1 MSANIELFQRCAETA
16 NRDDEA
22 ALLEITDEN
31 IELEP
36 RRAATEG
43 IFRGHDGIR
52 RFLEDTRESFDRFE
66 LDYRDVRDLGEG
78 RVIGVGVIHIRGRG
92 SGLETEVP
100 TAVIASFR
108 DGRMTSSRTTA
119 TATRLWPPPVSPSP
133 SRRPRTPRR

>member
-108 DGRMTSSRTTA
+108 DGRMTSFKDYGDRDA
-119 TATRLWPPPVSPSP
+119 ALAAAGLA
-133 SRRPRTPRR
+133 

>member
-78 RVIGVGVIHIRGRG
+78 
-92 SGLETEVP
+92 
-100 TAVIASFR
+100 A
-108 DGRMTSSRTTA
+108 
-119 TATRLWPPPVSPSP
+119 
-133 SRRPRTPRR
+133 